1 MPIFHAPE
9 LEWNLPC
16 RFAGEMHQ
24 FNPYQ
29 IPATNTTLLQVGKR
43 LDKTTS
49 IKAMVK
55 TIMKWSGVESEIGE
69 F

>member
-24 FNPYQ
+24 FNPYYLPIQ
-29 IPATNTTLLQVGKR
+29 LCFKSVKGWIKPLLQ
-43 LDKTTS
+43 
-49 IKAMVK
+49 AMVK

>member
-16 RFAGEMHQ
+16 RFAGEKNQSIHYLPIQ
-24 FNPYQ
+24 LCFKSVKGWIKP
-29 IPATNTTLLQVGKR
+29 LLQ
-43 LDKTTS
+43 
-49 IKAMVK
+49 AMVK